1 MAITIHMAAVAD
13 IDDWSIFR
21 QELWRE
27 TGRALQIV
35 HRRCR
40 HAGSRGRKMLIRSAC
55 ARSKAK
61 ADQR

>member
-35 HRRCR
+35 HRCCR
-40 HAGSRGRKMLIRSAC
+40 HAGSRGRKMLI
-55 ARSKAK
+55 
-61 ADQR
+61 